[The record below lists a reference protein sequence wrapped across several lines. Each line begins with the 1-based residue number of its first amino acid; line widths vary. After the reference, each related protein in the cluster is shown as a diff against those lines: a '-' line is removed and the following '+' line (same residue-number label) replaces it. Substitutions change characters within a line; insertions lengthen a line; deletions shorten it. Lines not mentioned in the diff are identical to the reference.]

1 MSDKAELPKLV
12 VVHPLVL
19 LSVVDHYHRA
29 VVGARNK
36 RVMGIL
42 LGFLIIPSLIS

>member
-1 MSDKAELPKLV
+1 MSNKGELPKLV

-19 LSVVDHYHRA
+19 LSVVDHFHRA

-36 RVMGIL
+36 RVMGVC
-42 LGFLIIPSLIS
+42 LGFDS

>member
-1 MSDKAELPKLV
+1 MSDLSDLPKLV

-19 LSVVDHYHRA
+19 LSVVDHYHRS

-36 RVMGIL
+36 RVMGVL
-42 LGFLIIPSLIS
+42 LGIYDYD